1 VPPSRCQPSWTLPWT
16 FVPTSSSACEVVRVE
31 LPEPRDKFSP
41 EFTRY
46 ESEITRVLKE
56 EVDKARER

>member
-1 VPPSRCQPSWTLPWT
+1 
-16 FVPTSSSACEVVRVE
+16 VVRVE